1 MTLTHE
7 DCMTMMSRYPDK
19 HFDLAIT
26 DPPYGIG
33 EEWKKRNWKK
43 YRGHGFLETTYK
55 NEKTPGRDY
64 FDELFRVSKNQIIWG
79 YNYFTDIL
87 GPTNYLIVW
96 DKVSSNNNVVLYSGA
111 EIAYTS
117 IKRPIRVISVQWDG
131 YKMGRET
138 GQGKIHPHQK
148 PVLLYEKLLLKYA
161 KGGDKILDTHM
172 GSGSIAIACHNMG
185 FDLTACEIDETYF
198 NAALER
204 IKKHTAQHTL
214 IPIEEQISVENC
226 LPLFDGGGN
235 A

>member
-1 MTLTHE
+1 MTLTRE
-7 DCMTMMSRYPDK
+7 DCMVMMGRYPDK
-19 HFDLAIT
+19 YFDLAIT

-33 EEWKKRNWKK
+33 KDWKKRRKGNR
-43 YRGHGFLETTYK
+43 YAETTYK
-55 NEKTPGRDY
+55 NDSKPGKGY

-96 DKVSSNNNVVLYSGA
+96 DKMSSNNKVIHFSKC
-111 EIAYTS
+111 EIAYAS
-117 IKRPIRVISVQWDG
+117 IKIPINIFYIRWDG
-131 YKMGRET
+131 YKMGAET

-148 PVLLYEKLLLKYA
+148 PVLLYEKFLLEYA
-161 KGGDKILDTHM
+161 KRGDKILDTHM
-172 GSGSIAIACHNMG
+172 GSGSIAVACHNLG

-198 NAALER
+198 NVALER
-204 IKKHTAQHTL
+204 IKKHTAQHEL

-226 LPLFDGGGN
+226 LPLFEGVGN